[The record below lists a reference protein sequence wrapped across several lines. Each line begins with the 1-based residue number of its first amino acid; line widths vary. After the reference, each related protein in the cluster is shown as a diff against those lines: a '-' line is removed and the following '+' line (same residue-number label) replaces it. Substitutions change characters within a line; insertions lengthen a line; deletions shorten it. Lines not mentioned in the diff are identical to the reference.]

1 MKLSLSEFVKDC
13 IVIDVLRVELL
24 ARRTEVVT
32 QVETSSLDKHLP
44 VAGIC
49 FVLDTILIETDH
61 SVQNA
66 DLSIA
71 VGRHAKSPFDFK
83 FEHFGE
89 FTFIPKKVGS
99 GSKSRKVIATDDN
112 RNPL

>member
-49 FVLDTILIETDH
+49 FILDAIFVEPDHPVQHTD
-61 SVQNA
+61 
-66 DLSIA
+66 LWIT
-71 VGRHAKSPFDFK
+71 VGRNTKSPID
-83 FEHFGE
+83 
-89 FTFIPKKVGS
+89 
-99 GSKSRKVIATDDN
+99 
-112 RNPL
+112 L